1 VTINEAGSGEL
12 SLPSNSRECRD
23 DIPLMLESQS
33 STSKGPAPGVDRGSL
48 NSRRFVVRFRL
59 METESQR
66 HSQTP
71 LGTRLWWLISGRAAA
86 VIVLLLASVG
96 WKWSAVGHGLGPS
109 FNAVAPIILTVIG
122 LTIIY
127 CAARLLWKNYLA
139 QARFQFFADVLLVT
153 WLVWITGRASSP
165 YAALYV
171 VIISIASLFVGPRGA
186 LITSVGSAAAFN
198 ACALLALS
206 GTAYGITG
214 ESFASTIQYVGISDV
229 SFLVV
234 GLLSSKLA
242 HRQTRSD
249 VQLAAATRS
258 LADLRALHER
268 IVESI
273 RSGVI
278 TTDLQ
283 GHIYTFNAAAE
294 EITGYKGPD
303 VRGHDASIFFGD
315 MTRQIADSMNAAATG
330 KVSPRFQADCL
341 TPDGLA
347 LRLGF
352 SIAPLSGESGETSG
366 MVITF
371 QDLTDIRALEE
382 TSRRQDRMAAVG
394 RLAASIAHEIRNPL
408 AAMRGSIQM
417 LRSEMDG
424 DTEQAQLMEII
435 LRESDRLNKIVA
447 DYLNYARPRPAE
459 LKNVDIGTLVAETFK
474 LLRNSAELS
483 ERHVL
488 EQHLPQRPSIVS
500 GDPEQLK
507 QVCWNI
513 ARNALKSMPDGG
525 KFSAAVEEI
534 DGNRVRLSFS
544 DTGCGMTPEQVERL
558 FEPFTS
564 TTGGTGLG
572 LSIVYQII
580 RDHSGTINVRSQQA
594 KGTTI
599 TIELPVST

>member
-1 VTINEAGSGEL
+1 MEGEY
-12 SLPSNSRECRD
+12 
-23 DIPLMLESQS
+23 
-33 STSKGPAPGVDRGSL
+33 ST
-48 NSRRFVVRFRL
+48 NI
-59 METESQR
+59 
-66 HSQTP
+66 QTP
-71 LGTRLWWLISGRAAA
+71 LGTRLWWLIYGRAAA
-86 VIVLLLASVG
+86 VIVLLLAGVLWRKS
-96 WKWSAVGHGLGPS
+96 SATGHGLET
-109 FNAVAPIILTVIG
+109 AVRNVTPLILTVVG

-127 CAARLLWKNYLA
+127 CAARLLWKNFLA
-139 QARFQFFADVLLVT
+139 QARFQFAADVLLIT
-153 WLVWITGRASSP
+153 WLVGATGSVSSP
-165 YAALYV
+165 YVALYIV
-171 VIISIASLFVGPRGA
+171 LISIASLFVGPRGA
-186 LITSVGSAAAFN
+186 MITSIGSAAAFN
-198 ACALLALS
+198 VCAMLTIS
-206 GTAYGITG
+206 GISPIGGRGVPG
-214 ESFASTIQYVGISDV
+214 ESLVNTIQYVGLSDV

-234 GLLSSKLA
+234 GLLAAKLA
-242 HRQTRSD
+242 DRQTRSD

-283 GHIYTFNAAAE
+283 GRIYTFNAAAE
-294 EITGYKGPD
+294 EITGYKAD
-303 VRGHDASIFFGD
+303 EVRGHDGSIFFGN

-341 TPDGLA
+341 TPNGLA

-371 QDLTDIRALEE
+371 QDLTGIRALEE

-394 RLAASIAHEIRNPL
+394 RMAASIAHEIRNPL

-424 DTEQAQLMEII
+424 NTEQTQLMEII
-435 LRESDRLNKIVA
+435 LRESDRLNRIVT

-459 LKNVDIGTLVAETFK
+459 LDNVDISALVAETFK
-474 LLRNSAELS
+474 LLRNSAEIGAD
-483 ERHVL
+483 HVL
-488 EQHLPQRPSIVS
+488 EEDLPDRPAIVS

-513 ARNALKSMPDGG
+513 TRNALTAMPNGG
-525 KFSAAVEEI
+525 RFRISLTEV
-534 DGNRVRLSFS
+534 DGNRLRLSFS

-580 RDHSGTINVRSQQA
+580 RDHSGTINVRSRQGE
-594 KGTTI
+594 GTTI
-599 TIELPVST
+599 TIELPVSR

>member
-1 VTINEAGSGEL
+1 
-12 SLPSNSRECRD
+12 
-23 DIPLMLESQS
+23 M
-33 STSKGPAPGVDRGSL
+33 
-48 NSRRFVVRFRL
+48 
-59 METESQR
+59 
-66 HSQTP
+66 
-71 LGTRLWWLISGRAAA
+71 GRAAA
-86 VIVLLLASVG
+86 VIMLVLIGLVWKSSALGRGVVTSFSVV
-96 WKWSAVGHGLGPS
+96 S
-109 FNAVAPIILTVIG
+109 PIILAAAG
-122 LTIIY
+122 LTLAY
-127 CAARLLWKNYLA
+127 CAVHLLWKNYEA
-139 QARFQFFADVLLVT
+139 QARLQFLADILLVT
-153 WLVWITGRASSP
+153 WLVGATGNVSSP
-165 YAALYV
+165 YAALYI
-171 VIISIASLFVGPRGA
+171 VIISVASLFVGPRGA
-186 LITSVGSAAAFN
+186 MITSIGSVAAFN
-198 ACALLALS
+198 ACVMVAINRLGPFA
-206 GTAYGITG
+206 ARPTG
-214 ESFASTIQYVGISDV
+214 ESLASAIQAVGLSDV

-234 GLLSSKLA
+234 GLLAAKLA
-242 HRQTRSD
+242 DRQTRSD

-278 TTDLQ
+278 TTNLQ
-283 GHIYTFNAAAE
+283 GRIYTFNAAAE
-294 EITGYKGPD
+294 EITGYKAAD
-303 VRGHDASIFFGD
+303 VRGQDASIFFGD

-341 TPDGLA
+341 TPNGLA

-352 SIAPLSGESGETSG
+352 SIAPLSGESGEISG

-417 LRSEMDG
+417 LRSEMEG

-459 LKNVDIGTLVAETFK
+459 LKNVDISALVADTFR

-483 ERHVL
+483 DNHFL
-488 EQHLPQRPSIVS
+488 EEDLPNRPAIVS

-525 KFSAAVEEI
+525 KFSVSLAEV
-534 DGNRVRLSFS
+534 DGNRLRLSFS

-580 RDHSGTINVRSQQA
+580 RDHSGTINVRSLLGE
-594 KGTTI
+594 GTTI
-599 TIELPVST
+599 SIELPVTQ

>member
-1 VTINEAGSGEL
+1 
-12 SLPSNSRECRD
+12 
-23 DIPLMLESQS
+23 
-33 STSKGPAPGVDRGSL
+33 
-48 NSRRFVVRFRL
+48 
-59 METESQR
+59 METGFQK
-66 HSQTP
+66 QAAPP
-71 LGTRLWWLISGRAAA
+71 LAARLWWLIFGRAGTA
-86 VIVLLLASVG
+86 IGLLLVG
-96 WKWSAVGHGLGPS
+96 AIWKSSAPGRSTVTSLRV
-109 FNAVAPIILTVIG
+109 VAPILIAVCG

-127 CAARLLWKNYLA
+127 CVARLLWRHYLA
-139 QARFQFFADVLLVT
+139 QARFQFLADVLLVT
-153 WLVWITGRASSP
+153 WVVWTTGNVGSP

-171 VIISIASLFVGPRGA
+171 VVIAVASLFLGPRGA
-186 LITSVGSAAAFN
+186 MITSVGSAAAFTG
-198 ACALLALS
+198 CALLAL
-206 GTAYGITG
+206 GGFG
-214 ESFASTIQYVGISDV
+214 PFAVHSVNGDAIANMIQSVGLSDV

-234 GLLSSKLA
+234 GLLAAKLA
-242 HRQTRSD
+242 ERQTRSD

-278 TTDLQ
+278 TTDLE

-294 EITGYKGPD
+294 EITGYKAGD

-315 MTRQIADSMNAAATG
+315 MTRQIDEGMNAALTG

-341 TPDGLA
+341 TPNGLA

-366 MVITF
+366 LVITF

-417 LRSEMDG
+417 LRSEMHG
-424 DTEQAQLMEII
+424 DTEQTQLMEII

-459 LKNVDIGTLVAETFK
+459 LKNVDISALVVETFK

-483 ERHVL
+483 AGHVL
-488 EQHLPQRPSIVS
+488 KEDLPKRPAIVS

-513 ARNALKSMPDGG
+513 ARNALKSMPEGG
-525 KFSAAVEEI
+525 TFSVGLTEV
-534 DGNRVRLSFS
+534 DGNRLRLSFS
-544 DTGCGMTPEQVERL
+544 DTGCGMTADQVERL

-580 RDHSGTINVRSQQA
+580 RDHSGTINVRSRLGE
-594 KGTTI
+594 GTTI
-599 TIELPVST
+599 TIELPVTQ

>member
-1 VTINEAGSGEL
+1 
-12 SLPSNSRECRD
+12 
-23 DIPLMLESQS
+23 
-33 STSKGPAPGVDRGSL
+33 
-48 NSRRFVVRFRL
+48 
-59 METESQR
+59 METEPTR
-66 HSQTP
+66 HTQTP
-71 LGTRLWWLISGRAAA
+71 LGTRLWWLISGRAAT
-86 VIVLLLASVG
+86 VIVLLLTGVM
-96 WKWSAVGHGLGPS
+96 WKRSAVGHGLTTS
-109 FNAVAPIILTVIG
+109 FGNIAPIALTVTA
-122 LTIIY
+122 LTIVY
-127 CAARLLWKNYLA
+127 CAAHLLWKNFLV
-139 QARFQFFADVLLVT
+139 QIRFQFLADVLLVS
-153 WLVWITGRASSP
+153 WLVWATGNVRSP
-165 YAALYV
+165 YAALYIV
-171 VIISIASLFVGPRGA
+171 VISIASLFVGPRDVV
-186 LITSVGSAAAFN
+186 ITSIGSAAAFN
-198 ACALLALS
+198 TCALLALS
-206 GTAYGITG
+206 GIGPFVALGVTG
-214 ESFASTIQYVGISDV
+214 ESLANTIQYVGLSDV

-234 GLLSSKLA
+234 GLLAAKLA
-242 HRQTRSD
+242 DRQMRSD

-283 GHIYTFNAAAE
+283 GRIYTFNAAAE
-294 EITGYKGPD
+294 EITGHKAAE
-303 VRGHDASIFFGD
+303 VRGQDASIFFGD
-315 MTRQIADSMNAAATG
+315 MTRQIAASMNAAATG

-341 TPDGLA
+341 TPNGLA

-352 SIAPLSGESGETSG
+352 SIAPLFAEPGETSG

-417 LRSEMDG
+417 LRSEMEG
-424 DTEQAQLMEII
+424 DSEQVQLMEII

-459 LKNVDIGTLVAETFK
+459 MKDVDISALVAETFK
-474 LLRNSAELS
+474 LLRNSAEIGDGHTLK
-483 ERHVL
+483 E
-488 EQHLPQRPSIVS
+488 ELPSRPAVVS

-513 ARNALKSMPDGG
+513 TRNALKAMPEGG
-525 KFSAAVEEI
+525 TFRISLTEI
-534 DGNRVRLSFS
+534 DENRWRLSFT
-544 DTGCGMTPEQVERL
+544 DTGCGMAPEQVERL

-580 RDHSGTINVRSQQA
+580 RDHSGTINVRSRLGE
-594 KGTTI
+594 GTTI
-599 TIELPVST
+599 TIELPVIR

>member
-1 VTINEAGSGEL
+1 MET
-12 SLPSNSRECRD
+12 
-23 DIPLMLESQS
+23 
-33 STSKGPAPGVDRGSL
+33 GPAKHFRSL
-48 NSRRFVVRFRL
+48 
-59 METESQR
+59 
-66 HSQTP
+66 
-71 LGTRLWWLISGRAAA
+71 LGARLWWLIGGRAAV
-86 VIVLLLASVG
+86 VIVLLLVG
-96 WKWSAVGHGLGPS
+96 VVFKSSALGHGLVAS
-109 FNAVAPIILTVIG
+109 LSVVAPIILTVAG
-122 LTIIY
+122 LTLIY
-127 CAARLLWKNYLA
+127 CVARLLWKNYLA
-139 QARFQFFADVLLVT
+139 QARLQFFADVLLVS
-153 WLVWITGRASSP
+153 WLVWTTGNVASP
-165 YAALYV
+165 YVALYV

-186 LITSVGSAAAFN
+186 IITSVGSAAAFN
-198 ACALLALS
+198 TCALMALGGLGPFAAQGVNS
-206 GTAYGITG
+206 
-214 ESFASTIQYVGISDV
+214 ESIANTIQFVGLSDV

-234 GLLSSKLA
+234 GLLAAKLA
-242 HRQTRSD
+242 DRQTRSD

-283 GHIYTFNAAAE
+283 GHIFTFNAAAE
-294 EITGYKGPD
+294 EITGYKVTD
-303 VRGHDASIFFGD
+303 VRGQDASIFFGD
-315 MTRQIADSMNAAATG
+315 MTRQIADSMNVATTG

-341 TPDGLA
+341 TPNGLA

-352 SIAPLSGESGETSG
+352 SIAPLSGESGEISG

-417 LRSEMDG
+417 LRSEMEG

-459 LKNVDIGTLVAETFK
+459 MKNVDISALVADTFK
-474 LLRNSAELS
+474 LLKNSAELS
-483 ERHVL
+483 PGHVL
-488 EQHLPQRPSIVS
+488 EEDLPNRPAIVS

-525 KFSAAVEEI
+525 KFGVSLAEV
-534 DGNRVRLSFS
+534 DGNRLRLSFS
-544 DTGCGMTPEQVERL
+544 DTGCGMSPEQVERL

-580 RDHSGTINVRSQQA
+580 RDHSGTINVSSRQGR
-594 KGTTI
+594 GTSI
-599 TIELPVST
+599 TVELPVTR

>member
-1 VTINEAGSGEL
+1 MEIETSGNL
-12 SLPSNSRECRD
+12 QRSLGAR
-23 DIPLMLESQS
+23 
-33 STSKGPAPGVDRGSL
+33 V
-48 NSRRFVVRFRL
+48 
-59 METESQR
+59 
-66 HSQTP
+66 
-71 LGTRLWWLISGRAAA
+71 WWLISGRAAA
-86 VIVLLLASVG
+86 VIVLLLVG
-96 WKWSAVGHGLGPS
+96 LAWRSSAFGRGVVTSLSAVTPM
-109 FNAVAPIILTVIG
+109 VLTAAG
-122 LTIIY
+122 LTLVY

-139 QARFQFFADVLLVT
+139 QARVQFLADVLLVT
-153 WLVWITGRASSP
+153 WLVWTTGNVSSP

-171 VIISIASLFVGPRGA
+171 VIIAIASLFVGPRGA
-186 LITSVGSAAAFN
+186 MVTSIGSAAAFN
-198 ACALLALS
+198 ACVLVAL
-206 GTAYGITG
+206 YGLGPFAARVTG
-214 ESFASTIQYVGISDV
+214 ESLANAIQAVGLSDV

-234 GLLSSKLA
+234 GLLAAKLA
-242 HRQTRSD
+242 DRQTRSD

-283 GHIYTFNAAAE
+283 GRIYTFNAAAE
-294 EITGYKGPD
+294 EITGYKVSD
-303 VRGHDASIFFGD
+303 VRGQDASIFFGD
-315 MTRQIADSMNAAATG
+315 MTRQIPDSMNAAATG

-341 TPDGLA
+341 TPNGLA

-352 SIAPLSGESGETSG
+352 SIAPLSGESGDISG

-417 LRSEMDG
+417 LRSEMEG

-435 LRESDRLNKIVA
+435 MRESDRLNKIVA

-459 LKNVDIGTLVAETFK
+459 LKNVDISALVADTFK

-483 ERHVL
+483 SS
-488 EQHLPQRPSIVS
+488 HLLKEDLPNRPAIVS

-513 ARNALKSMPDGG
+513 ARNALKSMPNGG
-525 KFSAAVEEI
+525 TFGVSLNDV
-534 DGNRVRLSFS
+534 DGNRLRLSFS
-544 DTGCGMTPEQVERL
+544 DTGCGMSPEQVERL

-580 RDHSGTINVRSQQA
+580 RDHSGTINVRSLLGE
-594 KGTTI
+594 GTTI
-599 TIELPVST
+599 TIELPVTQ

>member
-1 VTINEAGSGEL
+1 MANDDANL
-12 SLPSNSRECRD
+12 S
-23 DIPLMLESQS
+23 SQS
-33 STSKGPAPGVDRGSL
+33 
-48 NSRRFVVRFRL
+48 
-59 METESQR
+59 
-66 HSQTP
+66 P
-71 LGTRLWWLISGRAAA
+71 LGRRIWWLIGGRAAGS
-86 VIVLLLASVG
+86 ILLLLIAAA
-96 WKWSAVGHGLGPS
+96 WKWRAQTSGFANSFSAVVPLILSLG
-109 FNAVAPIILTVIG
+109 G
-122 LTIIY
+122 LTIAY
-127 CAARLLWKNYLA
+127 SLARAVWRNYLA
-139 QARFQFFADVLLVT
+139 QARIQFVFDVLLVT
-153 WLVWITGRASSP
+153 WLVWITGNANSP
-165 YAALYV
+165 YAALYI
-171 VIISIASLFVGPRGA
+171 VIISVASLFVGPRGA
-186 LITSVGSAAAFN
+186 MITSIGSVAAFN

-206 GTAYGITG
+206 RG
-214 ESFASTIQYVGISDV
+214 ESSFSSEAIANTIQLVGVSDI

-234 GLLSSKLA
+234 GLLAAKLA

-249 VQLAAATRS
+249 LQLEAATRS

-278 TTDLQ
+278 TTDLR
-283 GHIYTFNAAAE
+283 GRIYTFNAAAE
-294 EITGYKGPD
+294 EITGYKPAE

-315 MTRQIADSMNAAATG
+315 MTRQIADSMTAAATG

-341 TPDGLA
+341 TPNGLA

-352 SIAPLSGESGETSG
+352 TIAPLFGESGETSG

-371 QDLTDIRALEE
+371 QDLTNVRALEE

-394 RLAASIAHEIRNPL
+394 RMAASIAHEIRNPL

-459 LKNVDIGTLVAETFK
+459 LKNVDVKTLVADTFK
-474 LLRNSAELS
+474 LLRNSAEILEGHTLEEDLP
-483 ERHVL
+483 ER
-488 EQHLPQRPSIVS
+488 PAIVS

-513 ARNALKSMPDGG
+513 ARNALKAMPEGG
-525 KFSAAVEEI
+525 RFRVSLREV
-534 DGNRVRLSFS
+534 DNNRLRLSFV
-544 DTGCGMTPEQVERL
+544 DTGCGMSPEQVEHL

-580 RDHSGTINVRSQQA
+580 RDHSGTINVRSRQGQ
-594 KGTTI
+594 GTTI
-599 TIELPVST
+599 TIELPVSS

>member
-1 VTINEAGSGEL
+1 LFAGQG
-12 SLPSNSRECRD
+12 
-23 DIPLMLESQS
+23 IS
-33 STSKGPAPGVDRGSL
+33 S
-48 NSRRFVVRFRL
+48 
-59 METESQR
+59 E
-66 HSQTP
+66 
-71 LGTRLWWLISGRAAA
+71 
-86 VIVLLLASVG
+86 
-96 WKWSAVGHGLGPS
+96 
-109 FNAVAPIILTVIG
+109 
-122 LTIIY
+122 
-127 CAARLLWKNYLA
+127 
-139 QARFQFFADVLLVT
+139 
-153 WLVWITGRASSP
+153 
-165 YAALYV
+165 
-171 VIISIASLFVGPRGA
+171 SIANTIQFVG
-186 LITSVGSAAAFN
+186 L
-198 ACALLALS
+198 
-206 GTAYGITG
+206 
-214 ESFASTIQYVGISDV
+214 SDV

-234 GLLSSKLA
+234 GLLAAKLA
-242 HRQTRSD
+242 DRQTRSD

-283 GHIYTFNAAAE
+283 GRIFTFNAAAE
-294 EITGYKGPD
+294 EITGYKLAD
-303 VRGHDASIFFGD
+303 VRGQDASIFFGD
-315 MTRQIADSMNAAATG
+315 MTRQITDSMNAAASG
-330 KVSPRFQADCL
+330 KASPRFQADCL
-341 TPDGLA
+341 TPNGLA

-417 LRSEMDG
+417 LRSEMEG

-459 LKNVDIGTLVAETFK
+459 LKNVDISALVADTFK

-483 ERHVL
+483 PGHVL
-488 EQHLPQRPSIVS
+488 EEDLPDRPAIVS

-507 QVCWNI
+507 QVFWNI

-525 KFSAAVEEI
+525 KLSVSLVAV
-534 DGNRVRLSFS
+534 DGNRQRLSFS
-544 DTGCGMTPEQVERL
+544 DTGCGMSPEQVERL

-580 RDHSGTINVRSQQA
+580 RDHSGTINVRSRLGE
-594 KGTTI
+594 GTTI
-599 TIELPVST
+599 TVELPVTR

>member
-1 VTINEAGSGEL
+1 MA
-12 SLPSNSRECRD
+12 
-23 DIPLMLESQS
+23 
-33 STSKGPAPGVDRGSL
+33 
-48 NSRRFVVRFRL
+48 
-59 METESQR
+59 TESPA
-66 HSQTP
+66 HSPSTI
-71 LGTRLWWLISGRAAA
+71 GARLWWLIFGRAAA
-86 VIVLLLASVG
+86 VVLLFLVAAFFKS
-96 WKWSAVGHGLGPS
+96 SALGHGLITS
-109 FNAVAPIILTVIG
+109 LSVVTPIIVALTG
-122 LTIIY
+122 LTIVY
-127 CAARLLWKNYLA
+127 CAARLLWKNYVA
-139 QARFQFFADVLLVT
+139 QARFQFLVDILLVT
-153 WLVWITGRASSP
+153 WLVWTTGNFSSP

-186 LITSVGSAAAFN
+186 MITSIGSAAAFN

-206 GTAYGITG
+206 GIGP
-214 ESFASTIQYVGISDV
+214 FAVDGLNGQSVANTIQFVGLSDV

-234 GLLSSKLA
+234 GLLAAKLA
-242 HRQTRSD
+242 GRQTRSD

-258 LADLRALHER
+258 LADLRALHQR

-283 GHIYTFNAAAE
+283 GHIYTFNAAAD
-294 EITGYKGPD
+294 EITGYKAVD
-303 VRGHDASIFFGD
+303 VYGQDASIFFGD
-315 MTRQIADSMNAAATG
+315 MTRQIADSMNAALIG
-330 KVSPRFQADCL
+330 KASPRFQADCL
-341 TPDGLA
+341 TPNGLA

-352 SIAPLSGESGETSG
+352 SIAPLSGESGEISG
-366 MVITF
+366 LVITF

-417 LRSEMDG
+417 LRSEMEG

-459 LKNVDIGTLVAETFK
+459 LKNVDISAIVAETFK
-474 LLRNSAELS
+474 LLKNSSELGAD
-483 ERHVL
+483 
-488 EQHLPQRPSIVS
+488 HLLKEDLPNRPAIVS

-525 KFSAAVEEI
+525 TFSVSLTEVE
-534 DGNRVRLSFS
+534 GNRLRLSFG

-580 RDHSGTINVRSQQA
+580 RDHSGTINVRSLQGE
-594 KGTTI
+594 GTTI
-599 TIELPVST
+599 TIEFPLTS